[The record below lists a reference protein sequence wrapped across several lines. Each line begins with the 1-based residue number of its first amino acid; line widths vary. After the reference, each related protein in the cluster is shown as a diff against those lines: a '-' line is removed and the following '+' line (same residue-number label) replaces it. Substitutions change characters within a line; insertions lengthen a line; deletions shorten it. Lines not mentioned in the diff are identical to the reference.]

1 MIRSMQAANSLKPG
15 FDRPPKLD
23 SVLHFF
29 LLFMRKEAVS
39 KRDDNWQ
46 LNFFCMMFVEKIKTL
61 STKTSEFSVNII

>member
-1 MIRSMQAANSLKPG
+1 MASKNIIRSMQTANSLNSLLLKLG

-29 LLFMRKEAVS
+29 LLFIGKEAVR

-46 LNFFCMMFVEKIKTL
+46 LKFFV
-61 STKTSEFSVNII
+61 